1 MDKHR
6 EKKAEEKMAEKRY
19 DKYMEFTNQVTIRR
33 DIVNNIMAKET
44 VAANQKKQKLK
55 NRKNPKS
62 K

>member
-1 MDKHR
+1 
-6 EKKAEEKMAEKRY
+6 MAEKRH
-19 DKYMEFTNQVTIRR
+19 DRYMEFTNQVTIRR